1 MSRPEQADLEALIE
15 QLVTAGVEFIV
26 IGGAAAVLHGAPITT
41 VDLDILY
48 RSTDQNVDRLQ
59 ALLER
64 LEGAVR
70 DPAGRDLSPTREH
83 LMAGGQMQLFT
94 RLGPVDVMG
103 RLHDGRS
110 YDDLLVHSLVMGDEQ
125 LEIRVLDLPTL
136 IEIKTAAARAKDRLM
151 LPVLLALL
159 EDRSPD
165 D

>member
-1 MSRPEQADLEALIE
+1 VSRPEQADLEGLIE

-48 RSTDQNVDRLQ
+48 RATDQNIDRLQ
-59 ALLER
+59 ELLER
-64 LEGAVR
+64 LGGTVR
-70 DPAGRDLSPTREH
+70 DPAGRDLSPTRDH
-83 LMAGGQMQLFT
+83 LMAGGQMQLLT
-94 RLGPVDVMG
+94 RLGPIDVMG

-110 YDDLLVHSLVMGDEQ
+110 YKELVTHSQVMVDEK

-159 EDRSPD
+159 ENQNPD

>member
-48 RSTDQNVDRLQ
+48 RSSDQNVDRLH
-59 ALLER
+59 AVVER

-70 DPAGRDLSPTREH
+70 DPAGRDLTPTRDH
-83 LMAGGQMQLFT
+83 LMGGGQIQLST
-94 RLGPVDVMG
+94 RLGPIDVMG

-110 YDDLLVHSLVMGDEQ
+110 YEEILAHTQLMGDES

-136 IEIKTAAARAKDRLM
+136 IEVKTAAARAKDRLM

-159 EDRSPD
+159 EDRPPD